1 MNNLQHV
8 VLVDDDDI
16 FNMLH
21 GEVLK
26 RLIPGVRIDV
36 FKSGQEV
43 IEYLEHAPEEHI
55 DLIFLD
61 IRMPVMGGF
70 EVLDSMAQMN
80 HERFAKTRIY
90 VLSSTLDDR
99 DLRRAKETPL
109 VTDFIGKPMSFDTM
123 RTILSEPAK
132 HA

>member
-1 MNNLQHV
+1 MEKIKKVL
-8 VLVDDDDI
+8 LVDDDDI

-26 RLIPGVRIDV
+26 RLIPDV
-36 FKSGQEV
+36 SIEIFKSGVEV
-43 IEYLEHAPEEHI
+43 TEYLQRENENDI

-70 EVLDSMAQMN
+70 EVLDAMATMDPK
-80 HERFAKTRIY
+80 RFENTRIY

-99 DLRRAKETPL
+99 DLQRAKATPL

-123 RTILSEPAK
+123 RSILGQTS
-132 HA
+132 

>member
-1 MNNLQHV
+1 MHNPQHIL
-8 VLVDDDDI
+8 LVDDDDI

-26 RLIPGVRIDV
+26 RLIGDVKIDV
-36 FKSGQEV
+36 FKSGTEV
-43 IEYLEHAPEEHI
+43 VDYLHSHPEVPI

-70 EVLDSMAQMN
+70 EVLEQMASMDLD
-80 HERFAKTRIY
+80 RFKSTRIY

-99 DLRRAKETPL
+99 DLQRAKATPL

-123 RTILSEPAK
+123 RSILAQEA
-132 HA
+132 

>member
-1 MNNLQHV
+1 MERIKKVL
-8 VLVDDDDI
+8 LVDDDDI

-26 RLIPGVRIDV
+26 RLIPDVRIEI
-36 FKSGQEV
+36 FKSGVEV
-43 IEYLEHAPEEHI
+43 TEYLQRENENDI

-70 EVLDSMAQMN
+70 EVLDVMATMGPKHFEN
-80 HERFAKTRIY
+80 TRIY

-99 DLRRAKETPL
+99 DLQRAKATPL

-123 RTILSEPAK
+123 RSILGQSS
-132 HA
+132 

>member
-1 MNNLQHV
+1 MTPPHHV
-8 VLVDDDDI
+8 LLVDDDDI

-21 GEVLK
+21 SEVLK
-26 RLIPGVRIDV
+26 RLIPDVRIDV
-36 FKSGQEV
+36 FKSGVEV
-43 IEYLEHAPEEHI
+43 TEYLQREPSAMI

-70 EVLDSMAQMN
+70 EVLDHIAKMESS
-80 HERFAKTRIY
+80 RFKDTRIY

-99 DLRRAKETPL
+99 DLQRAKATPL

-123 RTILSEPAK
+123 RSILGQSA
-132 HA
+132 

>member
-1 MNNLQHV
+1 MHSIQHV
-8 VLVDDDDI
+8 LLVDDDDI

-26 RLIPGVRIDV
+26 RLIPDVRVDV

-43 IEYLEHAPEEHI
+43 LQYFEQNPEEKF
-55 DLIFLD
+55 DLLFLD

-70 EVLDSMAQMN
+70 EVLDAMTLMDP
-80 HERFAKTRIY
+80 ERFTHTKIY

-99 DLRRAKETPL
+99 DLQRAKEMPL
-109 VTDFIGKPMSFDTM
+109 VSDFIGKPMSFDTL
-123 RTILSEPAK
+123 RSILGQK
-132 HA
+132 V

>member
-26 RLIPGVRIDV
+26 RLIPDVRIDV

-43 IEYLEHAPEEHI
+43 IEFLEKAPDERI

-70 EVLDSMAQMN
+70 EVLDSMSQMN
-80 HERFAKTRIY
+80 KERFAKTRIY

-99 DLRRAKETPL
+99 DLQRAKETPL

-123 RTILSEPAK
+123 RTILAQSE
-132 HA
+132 

>member
-1 MNNLQHV
+1 MNNPQHV
-8 VLVDDDDI
+8 LLVDDDDI

-26 RLIPGVRIDV
+26 RLIDEVAIDV

-43 IEYLEHAPEEHI
+43 VAYLQGNPGVSI

-70 EVLDSMAQMN
+70 EVLEAMTAMGAD
-80 HERFAKTRIY
+80 RFKNTRIY

-99 DLRRAKETPL
+99 DLQRAKDTPL

-123 RTILSEPAK
+123 RSILAVN
-132 HA
+132 A

>member
-1 MNNLQHV
+1 MNTIKNIL
-8 VLVDDDDI
+8 LVDDDDI

-21 GEVLK
+21 SEVIK
-26 RLIPGVRIDV
+26 RLNPTTQIHV
-36 FKSGQEV
+36 FKSGVEV
-43 IEYLEHAPEEHI
+43 IDFIQLHPDQPI

-70 EVLDSMAQMN
+70 EALDIMATMVAD
-80 HERFAKTRIY
+80 RFKNTRIY

-99 DLRRAKETPL
+99 DLQRAKATPL

-123 RTILSEPAK
+123 RGILGQSS
-132 HA
+132 

>member
-1 MNNLQHV
+1 MHNPQHIL
-8 VLVDDDDI
+8 LVDDDDI

-26 RLIPGVRIDV
+26 RLIPDVNIDV
-36 FKSGQEV
+36 FKSGTEV
-43 IEYLEHAPEEHI
+43 VDYLQSHTEVPI

-70 EVLDSMAQMN
+70 EVLEQMTGMAPD
-80 HERFAKTRIY
+80 RFKNTRIY

-99 DLRRAKETPL
+99 DLQRAKATPL

-123 RTILSEPAK
+123 RSILSQEA
-132 HA
+132 

>member
-1 MNNLQHV
+1 MNKPQHV
-8 VLVDDDDI
+8 ILVDDDDI

-21 GEVLK
+21 SEVLK
-26 RLIPGVRIDV
+26 RLIPGVTIDV
-36 FKSGQEV
+36 FKSGQEIV
-43 IEYLEHAPEEHI
+43 EYLQQSPTTAI

-70 EVLDSMAQMN
+70 EVLEAMSMMDGN
-80 HERFAKTRIY
+80 RFDQTRIY

-99 DLRRAKETPL
+99 DLQRAKETPL

-123 RTILSEPAK
+123 RSILAEGSST
-132 HA
+132 

>member
-1 MNNLQHV
+1 MHNLKHV
-8 VLVDDDDI
+8 ILVDDDDI

-21 GEVLK
+21 SEVLK
-26 RLIPGVRIDV
+26 RLIPDVRIDV
-36 FKSGQEV
+36 FKSGVEV
-43 IEYLEHAPEEHI
+43 TEYLQREPSDMI

-70 EVLDSMAQMN
+70 EVLDHMSTM
-80 HERFAKTRIY
+80 EPDRFKDTRIY

-99 DLRRAKETPL
+99 DLQRAKATPL

-123 RTILSEPAK
+123 RSILDQSA
-132 HA
+132 

>member
-1 MNNLQHV
+1 MKVPQHV
-8 VLVDDDDI
+8 LLVDDDDI

-26 RLIPGVRIDV
+26 RLIPDVRIDI
-36 FKSGQEV
+36 FKSGVEV
-43 IEYLEHAPEEHI
+43 SEYLQKETESAV

-70 EVLDSMAQMN
+70 EVLDLMATMN
-80 HERFAKTRIY
+80 PDRFKNTRIY

-99 DLRRAKETPL
+99 DLQRAKATPL

-123 RTILSEPAK
+123 RSILGQTA
-132 HA
+132 

>member
-1 MNNLQHV
+1 MERIKKVL
-8 VLVDDDDI
+8 LVDDDDI

-26 RLIPGVRIDV
+26 RLIPDVRIEI
-36 FKSGQEV
+36 FKSGVEV
-43 IEYLEHAPEEHI
+43 TEYLQREQKDDI

-70 EVLDSMAQMN
+70 EVLDVMSTMEP
-80 HERFAKTRIY
+80 HRFQNTRIY

-99 DLRRAKETPL
+99 DLQRAKATPL

-123 RTILSEPAK
+123 RGILGQSS
-132 HA
+132 

>member
-43 IEYLEHAPEEHI
+43 VEYLEQEPEEQI

-80 HERFAKTRIY
+80 QERFSKTKIY

-99 DLRRAKETPL
+99 DLKRAKETPL

-123 RTILSEPAK
+123 RTILDQPD
-132 HA
+132 

>member
-1 MNNLQHV
+1 MHNIKNVL
-8 VLVDDDDI
+8 LVDDDDI

-26 RLIPGVRIDV
+26 RLIPDVRIDV

-43 IEYLEHAPEEHI
+43 LQFMEQTPDHKI
-55 DLIFLD
+55 DLLFLD

-70 EVLDSMAQMN
+70 EVLDRMATMEP
-80 HERFAKTRIY
+80 ERFTHSRIY

-99 DLRRAKETPL
+99 DLQRAKDTPL
-109 VTDFIGKPMSFDTM
+109 VTDFIGKPMSFDTL
-123 RTILSEPAK
+123 RSILGQKA
-132 HA
+132 

>member
-26 RLIPGVRIDV
+26 RLIPGVRIHV

-43 IEYLEHAPEEHI
+43 VAYLEQEPEEQI

-80 HERFAKTRIY
+80 QERFSKTKIY

-99 DLRRAKETPL
+99 DLKRAKETPL

-123 RTILSEPAK
+123 RTILSEQS
-132 HA
+132 

>member
-1 MNNLQHV
+1 MNSIQHV
-8 VLVDDDDI
+8 LLVDDDDI

-26 RLIPGVRIDV
+26 RLIPGVQIDI

-43 IEYLEHAPEEHI
+43 LQYLIEQPEQKF
-55 DLIFLD
+55 DLLFLD

-70 EVLDSMAQMN
+70 EVLEAMATMN
-80 HERFAKTRIY
+80 SKRFVSSRIY

-99 DLRRAKETPL
+99 DLKRAKETPL
-109 VTDFIGKPMSFDTM
+109 VTDFIGKPMSFDTL
-123 RTILSEPAK
+123 RSILSQTA
-132 HA
+132 

>member
-1 MNNLQHV
+1 MERIKKVL
-8 VLVDDDDI
+8 LVDDDDI

-26 RLIPGVRIDV
+26 RLIPDVRIEI
-36 FKSGQEV
+36 FKSGVEV
-43 IEYLEHAPEEHI
+43 TEYLQRENENDI

-70 EVLDSMAQMN
+70 EVLDVMATMGPK
-80 HERFAKTRIY
+80 RFENTRIY

-99 DLRRAKETPL
+99 DLQRAKATPL

-123 RTILSEPAK
+123 RSILGQSS
-132 HA
+132 

>member
-1 MNNLQHV
+1 MATPQHV
-8 VLVDDDDI
+8 LLVDDDDI

-26 RLIPGVRIDV
+26 RLIPNVGIDI
-36 FKSGQEV
+36 FKSGQDV
-43 IEYLEHAPEEHI
+43 IQYLQEKPDASI

-61 IRMPVMGGF
+61 IRMPIMGGF
-70 EVLDSMAQMN
+70 EVLDAMAAMDSS
-80 HERFAKTRIY
+80 RFANTRIY

-99 DLRRAKETPL
+99 DLQRAKETPL

-123 RTILSEPAK
+123 RNILAELS
-132 HA
+132 

>member
-1 MNNLQHV
+1 MTNPQHV
-8 VLVDDDDI
+8 LLVDDDDI

-26 RLIPGVRIDV
+26 RLIPGVHIDV

-43 IEYLEHAPEEHI
+43 VNYLNSNPDAPI
-55 DLIFLD
+55 DLLFLD

-70 EVLDSMAQMN
+70 EVLEAMTDMRP
-80 HERFAKTRIY
+80 ERFRNTRIY

-99 DLRRAKETPL
+99 DLQRAKETPL

-123 RTILSEPAK
+123 RSILGQSA
-132 HA
+132 

>member
-1 MNNLQHV
+1 MNSIQHV
-8 VLVDDDDI
+8 LLVDDDDI

-36 FKSGQEV
+36 FKSGQELLQ
-43 IEYLEHAPEEHI
+43 YLVKEPDQKFDI
-55 DLIFLD
+55 LFLD

-70 EVLDSMAQMN
+70 EVLEDMSIMN
-80 HERFAKTRIY
+80 AERFTNSRIY

-99 DLRRAKETPL
+99 DLQRAKEMPL
-109 VTDFIGKPMSFDTM
+109 VTDFIGKPMSFDTL
-123 RTILSEPAK
+123 RSILQQMA
-132 HA
+132 

>member
-1 MNNLQHV
+1 MHNIQNVL
-8 VLVDDDDI
+8 LVDDDDI

-26 RLIPGVRIDV
+26 RIIPDVRIDV

-43 IEYLEHAPEEHI
+43 LQFMEQSPNHKI
-55 DLIFLD
+55 DLLFLD

-70 EVLDSMAQMN
+70 EVLDAMAMM
-80 HERFAKTRIY
+80 EPGRFTDTRIY

-99 DLRRAKETPL
+99 DLQRAKETPL
-109 VTDFIGKPMSFDTM
+109 VTDFIGKPMSFDTL
-123 RTILSEPAK
+123 RSILGQTA
-132 HA
+132 

>member
-43 IEYLEHAPEEHI
+43 VAYLEQEPEEQI

-80 HERFAKTRIY
+80 QERFSKTKIY

-99 DLRRAKETPL
+99 DLKRAKETPL

-123 RTILSEPAK
+123 RTILSEQS
-132 HA
+132 

>member
-1 MNNLQHV
+1 MNNPQHV
-8 VLVDDDDI
+8 ILVDDDDI

-21 GEVLK
+21 SEVLK
-26 RLIPGVRIDV
+26 RLIPGVTIDV
-36 FKSGQEV
+36 FKSGQEIV
-43 IEYLEHAPEEHI
+43 EYLQQSPTVAI

-70 EVLDSMAQMN
+70 EVLEAMSAMEGN
-80 HERFAKTRIY
+80 RFEHTRIY

-99 DLRRAKETPL
+99 DLQRAKETPL

-123 RTILSEPAK
+123 RSILAETSAN
-132 HA
+132 